1 MENRHPKWACFD
13 DCFTHHTTMNL
24 LPLTWIEKS
33 IDRRVNAWCQKN
45 RWTKLRI
52 NGEGLWVAIPPG
64 ETEHMEVP
72 PIAYVSQSQLK
83 LRAIRPYLPFIAFLT
98 VMAAGYV
105 DLSWQLRTARR
116 DNQNLSQQLRS
127 IGQDIQAIK
136 RNNTVPQ
143 KPVQPH
149 KHTQKTHVQN
159 QQHKK

>member
-1 MENRHPKWACFD
+1 
-13 DCFTHHTTMNL
+13 MNL
-24 LPLTWIEKS
+24 LPLAWIEKS

-52 NGEGLWVAIPPG
+52 NSEGLWVAIPPG

-83 LRAIRPYLPFIAFLT
+83 LRAIRPYLPFIVFLA
-98 VMAAGYV
+98 VMVGGYI

-116 DNQNLSQQLRS
+116 DNQNLSQKLQS

-136 RNNTVPQ
+136 RNNTVQQ
-143 KPVQPH
+143 KPVQPRTQ
-149 KHTQKTHVQN
+149 TQKK
-159 QQHKK
+159 QHTGK

>member
-1 MENRHPKWACFD
+1 
-13 DCFTHHTTMNL
+13 MNL